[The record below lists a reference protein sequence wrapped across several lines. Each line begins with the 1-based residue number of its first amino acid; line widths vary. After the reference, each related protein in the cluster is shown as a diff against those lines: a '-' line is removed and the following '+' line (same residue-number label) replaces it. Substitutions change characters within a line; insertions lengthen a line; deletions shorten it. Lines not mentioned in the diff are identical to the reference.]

1 MAEAEVTGPS
11 RRRSRP
17 LGEPAVSPL
26 QPRNQLAE
34 VQGPADAHDAIGE
47 DARIVGIPVGI
58 AKALERRKAKVIG
71 DARYSPVP
79 GALALRLAQL
89 LRDRGQREEE
99 DGSSQQA
106 IDLHAYPAVRPWKP
120 RLGRSSRRLSIDFA

>member
-1 MAEAEVTGPS
+1 MAEAEVTGPA
-11 RRRSRP
+11 RRRSRT
-17 LGEPAVSPL
+17 LGEPAVSLL

-34 VQGPADAHDAIGE
+34 IQGPADAHDAVGE

-71 DARYSPVP
+71 DARHSPVP

-99 DGSSQQA
+99 DGSA
-106 IDLHAYPAVRPWKP
+106 
-120 RLGRSSRRLSIDFA
+120 